1 MVRTRSLTAAAS
13 PARLR
18 SGLAAAITRWPSATS
33 GSITRSQLADSA
45 KAPWTR
51 TMVGLTEVLWG
62 RGGTSVTVAL
72 VALRSPPYEALVRPE
87 ARDPRRRGTARTSH
101 RTKPTPARVPRP
113 VRPRGLM
120 GGDPLG
126 AGAGSSPGAT
136 PVRRLGIAPDAK
148 RARTRDRGA
157 RPNTQRG
164 GGDAHAQSH
173 THHDRNGSPVVA
185 EAVEVDDER
194 LDLRPRASSG
204 GPAPR
209 RARHRPRLGPR
220 AQRHVHG
227 RPRGR
232 PSGGPR
238 GLRRSRGHRD
248 RDAAWRAVRPAG
260 RLSYA
265 SRPAHTVT
273 FSAGKPTFVATSHAA
288 WSSLSVRTSRTT
300 MTAPSRS
307 IVHPD
312 CFAAASSAARC
323 SPGSKPSGNV
333 TSTSSAPGGWS
344 PCATGQ
350 A

>member
-1 MVRTRSLTAAAS
+1 MSPASGSTFEMTAPPYEWAASTTGPSMVRTRSLTAAAS
-13 PARLR
+13 PARVR
-18 SGLAAAITRWPSATS
+18 SGLAAAITRWPSARS

-51 TMVGLTEVLWG
+51 TMVGLTEGPLG

-72 VALRSPPYEALVRPE
+72 VALRSPPCEPLVRPRP
-87 ARDPRRRGTARTSH
+87 RDPGRRGAAFCSDRA
-101 RTKPTPARVPRP
+101 KATPPPGPRP
-113 VRPRGLM
+113 GRQRGLM

-126 AGAGSSPGAT
+126 AGSAHRPGAT
-136 PVRRLGIAPDAK
+136 LVRRLGIAPDAK
-148 RARTRDRGA
+148 PARTRDRGA

-173 THHDRNGSPVVA
+173 THHDRNSSPVVA

-248 RDAAWRAVRPAG
+248 GDASWRAVRPAG
-260 RLSYA
+260 RLSHA
-265 SRPAHTVT
+265 SRPANTVT
-273 FSAGKPTFVATSHAA
+273 SSAGKRTFVATSHAA
-288 WSSLSVRTSRTT
+288 
-300 MTAPSRS
+300 
-307 IVHPD
+307 
-312 CFAAASSAARC
+312 
-323 SPGSKPSGNV
+323 
-333 TSTSSAPGGWS
+333 
-344 PCATGQ
+344 
-350 A
+350 